1 MCDPCQTVEMCSEN
15 WAVQLAY
22 RLQVDTHGPVGVVQQ
37 TEEERR
43 WQEGQAAAEMEAVR
57 AARGEDMRRQSEAHR
72 RLCADIEERVARDA
86 AAAATIAA
94 AAAAAQQVIG
104 DGDAT
109 TDAACKSEEAP

>member
-1 MCDPCQTVEMCSEN
+1 MPNPCLTVETRSEK
-15 WAVQLAY
+15 WQVQPGHQP
-22 RLQVDTHGPVGVVQQ
+22 QVDTDGPANVVQQ

-43 WQEGQAAAEMEAVR
+43 WQERQAAAEMEAVR
-57 AARGEDMRRQSEAHR
+57 AAGGEDMRRQSEAHC

-86 AAAATIAA
+86 AAAAAIAA
-94 AAAAAQQVIG
+94 AAATAQQVKE